1 MADLKTTELGKSYWA
16 ETGVYQAEY
25 EQLYKD
31 MVEDS
36 GASKTLNGELIRA
49 ISRLFYEYCNNGNC
63 NAVDVEYYN
72 EEVDCYCCD
81 GEGEIN
87 HGTEFDEEEG
97 HDVDLIEEC
106 YECCG
111 DGITYEEY
119 QHQPKITD
127 FYVNFLDL
135 IKWNVPNSFARVEE
149 VEEVML
155 SNENTFSN
163 EDMDKYNKMCD
174 TVIHYVLENEDKE
187 LPIDYKNR

>member
-72 EEVDCYCCD
+72 EEVDCYACG
-81 GEGEIN
+81 GEGEY
-87 HGTEFDEEEG
+87 DY
-97 HDVDLIEEC
+97 EEC
-106 YECCG
+106 DECCG
-111 DGITYEEY
+111 SGVDYEEH
-119 QHQPKITD
+119 QHQPEITD
-127 FYVNFLDL
+127 FYVNFLEL

-155 SNENTFSN
+155 SNENTFSD

-174 TVIHYVLENEDKE
+174 TVIHYVLENEDKP